1 VPVPAAVATAPVQE
15 AMVAKTVA
23 APDEATPTIGEAPAE
38 DRPNADI
45 DEVAESAFRAEA
57 AARGESVRAAP
68 AVADVAEAT
77 DGTPLPKLDD
87 LVKRIPADVRE
98 TLDELFRAKFI
109 TVKRVPKSALKT

>member
-1 VPVPAAVATAPVQE
+1 VPAAASTAVAHE
-15 AMVAKTVA
+15 SLVANPVA
-23 APDEATPTIGEAPAE
+23 APDDTTRTIEEAPAE
-38 DRPNADI
+38 DRPNADV

-57 AARGESVRAAP
+57 AARGESVRATP

-77 DGTPLPKLDD
+77 DGKPMPALDD